1 MSFVR
6 TILHQDVRNYLW
18 RFVGVAILIIIG
30 VGFEALSPLP
40 LKILIDNVLG
50 NEPFDANF
58 FIKEFLYFFN
68 SREVVGLFVVFAY
81 CISSIMANVM
91 DYFVAISI
99 KRLGNDMMNG
109 FGEKAFNNLEKLSLG
124 YFQQQKIGDFI
135 YRLGYDVDALGNLL
149 QYGYVPLV
157 TNILYVV
164 STIAIMFLINT
175 SLALLAL
182 TMLPMMG
189 LGLWIFNE
197 KIGKATQK
205 SENSNSALFSL
216 IQQVLSQLKIVQAF
230 NQEKGES
237 SHFDEKQKTSRWDEL
252 NMNGLNYM
260 LDLVIGVLI
269 AVGYSVVILAGISA
283 VNAGY
288 LSTGLLV
295 VFIFYLDNLT
305 YPVIA
310 VMNAFANLKED
321 HVKIARMEDF
331 FNEKFHNRDKGTL
344 KTFVD
349 MSIVFD
355 HVSVYSEEK
364 NPILENVSFTIPQ
377 NSKTVIVGVSGSGK
391 TTLLSLILRF
401 LDAGHGKIFLGGKD
415 IKNYSISALR
425 EMIAYVPQE
434 IVLFNESIL
443 RNITFGNPEASLQ
456 EVQNAARLAVAEKFI
471 KRLPSE
477 YSFNVGSEG
486 INLSGG
492 QRQRIMIARAL
503 LRKKTRIAIFD
514 EPISFL
520 DIKTRGVV
528 MKNLRAFS
536 EGKTMIVVS
545 NVLDLLEHADN
556 VILVNEGK
564 ILHAGDK
571 KGFLDKT
578 NLSHLILNTL

>member
-1 MSFVR
+1 MHEEIKRYFG
-6 TILHQDVRNYLW
+6 
-18 RFVGVAILIIIG
+18 RFVFVFLLILIG

-50 NEPFDANF
+50 KEPFDTN
-58 FIKEFLYFFN
+58 IFLGGLLTFFN
-68 SREVVGLFVVFAY
+68 SREAVGLFVVLIY
-81 CISSIMANVM
+81 CVSSIMTNVM
-91 DYFVAISI
+91 DYSVSISI

-109 FGEKAFNNLEKLSLG
+109 FGEKAFSNLEKLSLG

-149 QYGYVPLV
+149 QYGYVPFV
-157 TNILYVV
+157 TNILYVL
-164 STIAIMFLINT
+164 STIVIMFLINIP
-175 SLALLAL
+175 LALLAL
-182 TMLPMMG
+182 SMLPMMG

-230 NQEKGES
+230 NQEKNES
-237 SHFDEKQKTSRWDEL
+237 DHFDEKQKTARWNEI
-252 NMNGLNYM
+252 NMNGLGSM

-269 AVGYSVVILAGISA
+269 TIGYSVVMLAGIRA
-283 VNAGY
+283 VNAGH

-295 VFIFYLDNLT
+295 VFIFYLDNLA

-310 VMNAFANLKED
+310 VMNAFANMKED

-331 FNEKFHNRDKGTL
+331 FNKKFQNHDRGTL
-344 KTFVD
+344 KTFSD
-349 MSIVFD
+349 TSIVFD
-355 HVSVYSEEK
+355 HVSVYGEEN
-364 NPILENVSFTIPQ
+364 NPILENVSFTIPH

-391 TTLLSLILRF
+391 TTLISLILRF
-401 LDAGHGKIFLGGKD
+401 LDAGRGTIFLGGKD
-415 IKNYSISALR
+415 IRKYSLQSLR
-425 EMIAYVPQE
+425 EIIAYVPQE
-434 IVLFNESIL
+434 IVLFNESIMK
-443 RNITFGNPEASLQ
+443 NITFGNPAISFRDVEHAS
-456 EVQNAARLAVAEKFI
+456 RLGVAEKFI
-471 KRLPSE
+471 KRLPSG
-477 YSFNVGSEG
+477 YSFNVGPEG

-503 LRKKTRIAIFD
+503 LHKKARITIFD

-520 DIKTRGVV
+520 DIKTRAVITE
-528 MKNLRAFS
+528 NLYNFS

-545 NVLDLLEHADN
+545 NILDLLQHANN
-556 VILVNEGK
+556 VIFINEGK

-571 KGFLDKT
+571 KGLLDKG